1 MKHFILLVS
10 DLGEYGRKYKH
21 NHRKWKVA
29 RIIMS
34 LRVFLY
40 LLNFNA
46 DKIHVSGFIPNRTG
60 WEAVTDKMYILFVC
74 LSVRS
79 IPLKCDKWTVMGSL
93 TQVVTQVV
101 ILTYRIHY
109 LSDIH
114 GLQTLTSDKQN
125 LLPHSLP
132 VWHPWPANID
142 IRHVNVDCLMC
153 CVAMTEGELLTL
165 HLIGLYN
172 ILSHHVVPS
181 PSTRY
186 MVCYWWFSLNE
197 IYGLLLMIHTKPSPH
212 ATFMTRLNQIHGLQ
226 L

>member
-1 MKHFILLVS
+1 
-10 DLGEYGRKYKH
+10 
-21 NHRKWKVA
+21 
-29 RIIMS
+29 
-34 LRVFLY
+34 
-40 LLNFNA
+40 
-46 DKIHVSGFIPNRTG
+46 
-60 WEAVTDKMYILFVC
+60 MYILFC
-74 LSVRS
+74 MFFCWKN
-79 IPLKCDKWTVMGSL
+79 P
-93 TQVVTQVV
+93 TQMWQVDCHGV
-101 ILTYRIHY
+101 IHTKVLLH
-109 LSDIH
+109 
-114 GLQTLTSDKQN
+114 
-125 LLPHSLP
+125 LLPHLLP
-132 VWHPWPANID
+132 IWHPWPANID